1 MLIESFAAPMF
12 ATNCWVLASGKGS
25 EYIVIDPGM
34 PDVSHQLSAIIEEF
48 ALKPVAVLAT
58 HGHVDHTFSIRP
70 IADGY
75 EIPAY
80 IHSQDRGSLI
90 HPQRWVSPEF
100 AATLEAME
108 FVEPEDVRELRN
120 GEVIEIVGLRITTI
134 HAPGHTRG
142 SVMFEVND
150 EVVVSGDVL
159 FAGSI
164 GRTDQP
170 TGSAMDMDETLRK
183 KVLPLSDHLKVL
195 PGHGRATTMANE
207 RKNNPYLKSIKG
219 RY

>member
-12 ATNCWVLASGKGS
+12 ATNCWVLATGKGA
-25 EYIVIDPGM
+25 ECIVIDPGM
-34 PDVSHQLSAIIEEF
+34 PDVSHQLSAILEEY

-108 FVEPEDVRELRN
+108 FAEPENCEMAKSSRLLVCRSQRFTLPDTHGVR
-120 GEVIEIVGLRITTI
+120 
-134 HAPGHTRG
+134 
-142 SVMFEVND
+142 
-150 EVVVSGDVL
+150 
-159 FAGSI
+159 
-164 GRTDQP
+164 
-170 TGSAMDMDETLRK
+170 
-183 KVLPLSDHLKVL
+183 
-195 PGHGRATTMANE
+195 
-207 RKNNPYLKSIKG
+207 
-219 RY
+219 